1 MLRSKRR
8 IFSGAVIV
16 VLVLFVLAVP
26 ASAQEEEPA
35 SPRYVVQPWE
45 TLTEIAVRF
54 DLTVAALTNA
64 NQISN
69 PNQLYAGD
77 VLELP
82 GVDWIDGL
90 LDVQNVPVGET
101 FRSLRRRYHLDGEI
115 LGRAAG
121 VVSPT
126 QVYAGYPLMIPSG
139 VGEDLV
145 AARAAVSAGE
155 SLLSLSA
162 RTGANPWSVAGANRL
177 GGQWLGLPG
186 DVLLLPGTN
195 QPGPGALPSP
205 LTIDTT
211 HGNFVQGKATV
222 IRIGAG
228 GEPLALSGSFIGH
241 DLTFFP
247 DQGDYVAIQGVHAMT
262 EPGPYM
268 LHLNGSMDGK
278 NDFSFSQLVL
288 VEDGGYERETL
299 TVDPVYL
306 DSEVDAAE
314 SAFIEALAQTPTAD
328 KLWSGFFVKPTPFD
342 IHINSYFG
350 TRRSYNGS
358 EFKFFHSGLD
368 FGGAAGDVICPGD
381 GVVVFAGPLEI
392 RGNAVL
398 INHGWGIYTGYWH
411 QSELFVQEGD
421 VVTEGQ
427 VIGQIGNTGRS
438 SGAHLH
444 WEIWAGGVQV
454 EPWDWLVEQFP

>member
-1 MLRSKRR
+1 MIL
-8 IFSGAVIV
+8 V
-16 VLVLFVLAVP
+16 VLVLFVFDMPVL
-26 ASAQEEEPA
+26 AQEEEPA
-35 SPRYVVQPWE
+35 NPRYVVQPWE

-54 DLTVAALTNA
+54 DLTVAALTSA

-90 LDVQNVPVGET
+90 LDVQDVPVGET
-101 FRSLRRRYHLDGEI
+101 FRSFRRRYHLDADI
-115 LGRAAG
+115 LGRVAG

-126 QVYAGYPLMIPSG
+126 QVYAGYPLMIPTG
-139 VGEDLV
+139 VGEDLD
-145 AARAAVSAGE
+145 AARAAVSSGE
-155 SLLSLSA
+155 SLLSLAA
-162 RTGANPWSVAGANRL
+162 RTGANPWAVASANQL
-177 GGQWLGLPG
+177 DGGWTGLSG

-195 QPGPGALPSP
+195 QPGPGELPSP

-211 HGNFVQGKATV
+211 QGNFVQGKATV

-228 GEPLALSGSFIGH
+228 GEPMTLKGSFIGY
-241 DLTFFP
+241 DLNFFT
-247 DQGDYVAIQGVHAMT
+247 DQNDYVAIQGVHAMT

-268 LHLNGSMDGK
+268 LYLNGSVDEK
-278 NDFSFSQLVL
+278 NEFSFSQLVL
-288 VEDGGYERETL
+288 VGAGGYERETL

-314 SAFIEALAQTPTAD
+314 SAFIESLAQKATAE
-328 KLWSGFFVKPTPFD
+328 KIWSGIFVKPTPFE
-342 IHINSYFG
+342 IHINSFYG

-358 EFKFFHSGLD
+358 EFNFFHSGLD

-411 QSELFVQEGD
+411 QSELYVQEGD
-421 VVTEGQ
+421 VVSEGQ

-444 WEIWAGGVQV
+444 WEVWAGGVQV